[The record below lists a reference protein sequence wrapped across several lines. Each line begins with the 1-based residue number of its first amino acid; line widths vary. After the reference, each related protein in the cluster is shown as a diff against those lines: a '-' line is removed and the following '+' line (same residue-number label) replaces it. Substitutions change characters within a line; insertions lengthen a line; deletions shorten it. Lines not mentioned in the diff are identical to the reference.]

1 MVNKV
6 KYKSLQE
13 KIEAHQQRKI
23 NRMAWTTAR
32 MLINDDMKRG
42 CSSIA
47 AWSELDNYI
56 AACKPIVEKL
66 ISENYP
72 RIHIP
77 RKAMKLYLET
87 D

>member
-1 MVNKV
+1 M
-6 KYKSLQE
+6 KYKTLQE
-13 KIEAHQQRKI
+13 KIEAHNQRKL
-23 NRMAWTTAR
+23 NRLARSAAR

-56 AACKPIVEKL
+56 TACKPIVAKL
-66 ISENYP
+66 VAENYP

-77 RKAMKLYLET
+77 RQAMKLYLET

>member
-1 MVNKV
+1 M
-6 KYKSLQE
+6 KYSSLQE
-13 KIEAHQQRKI
+13 KIEAHKQRKVK
-23 NRMAWTTAR
+23 RLAYSAAR

-47 AWSELDNYI
+47 AWGELDNYI
-56 AACKPIVEKL
+56 TACKPIVEKL

-72 RIHIP
+72 HIHIP
-77 RKAMKLYLET
+77 RKAMKLYIES

>member
-1 MVNKV
+1 M
-6 KYKSLQE
+6 KYKTIEE
-13 KIEAHQQRKI
+13 KIAAHQQRKI
-23 NRMAWTTAR
+23 NRMAWSAAR

-56 AACKPIVEKL
+56 AACKPIVAKL
-66 ISENYP
+66 LSENYP
-72 RIHIP
+72 HIHIP
-77 RKAMKLYLET
+77 RQAMKLYIES